1 MIDFSTTECLLFPE
15 VFAKPIVLQFNHRQ
29 GSSDGGDIL
38 LKVAERRTH

>member
-1 MIDFSTTECLLFPE
+1 VFVIPRG
-15 VFAKPIVLQFNHRQ
+15 FAKPIVLQFNHRQ